1 MSFVTLGSGCPYS
14 TPLRLGLF
22 RFPGP
27 CSLGLAGG
35 AMAARRWWDTV
46 EVGRE

>member
-1 MSFVTLGSGCPYS
+1 MSFAMLVSGCPYS

-22 RFPGP
+22 RGP
-27 CSLGLAGG
+27 VPLGLAGRT
-35 AMAARRWWDTV
+35 MEARQWWDAV